1 MARGIMKHGPIKTF
15 FTRGIL
21 GGLFRPI
28 LYSKVDKINY
38 DFVRVI
44 TETIEVIDKKIPN
57 QYNMALQIWL
67 SMAPLEHFGLLF
79 LPDENNEI
87 LIPMLEKAEVNSGRE
102 CAYLTQGFMLFYL
115 EQFIKNS
122 PDFREK
128 TTMTLKD
135 IDDMCDLFFGEG
147 NKTRKYLDYFRNLFD
162 RSQIDF
168 RDEPIMYVYE
178 STKLFIHD
186 KERQRLAIQKWD
198 DDVISKYGFIA
209 GFGEFINI
217 QKDNCLKMIN

>member
-28 LYSKVDKINY
+28 LYSKIDKINY

-44 TETIEVIDKKIPN
+44 IETIEAVDKNIPN
-57 QYNMALQIWL
+57 PHNMALQIWL

-87 LIPMLEKAEVNSGRE
+87 LIPMLEKAEFNSGRE
-102 CAYLTQGFMLFYL
+102 CAYLTQGFMLFYF
-115 EQFIKNS
+115 EQLIKNS
-122 PDFREK
+122 PDFKEK
-128 TTMTLKD
+128 TTITLKD
-135 IDDMCDLFFGEG
+135 IDDMCDIFFGEG
-147 NKTRKYLDYFRNLFD
+147 NKTRKYLDYFRNLFN
-162 RSQIDF
+162 RSQIDP

-186 KERQRLAIQKWD
+186 KKRQRLAIQKWD
-198 DDVISKYGFIA
+198 DDIIGKIGFSA
-209 GFGEFINI
+209 GFSEFLNI
-217 QKDNCLKMIN
+217 QKDNCLKMMN